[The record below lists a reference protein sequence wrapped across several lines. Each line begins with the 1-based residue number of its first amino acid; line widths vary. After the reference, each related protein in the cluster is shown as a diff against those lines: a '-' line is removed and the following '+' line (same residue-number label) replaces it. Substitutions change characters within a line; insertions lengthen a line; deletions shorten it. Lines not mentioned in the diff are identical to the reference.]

1 MDILLHLQSAKWHK
15 MIYGCVEGVPEATLF
30 AALINLD
37 FARDALFALPLFEES
52 LGDRFYVAGI
62 TDRSFCSRKVA
73 LSVSYDDFRHRAR
86 GLGETSSID

>member
-15 MIYGCVEGVPEATLF
+15 MIYGCVEDVPEATLF
-30 AALINLD
+30 SALIDLD
-37 FARDALFALPLFEES
+37 FARDSLFALPLFEES
-52 LGDRFYVAGI
+52 LGDRFYVAGFSDK
-62 TDRSFCSRKVA
+62 TFCDRKVT